1 MLLHQPHS
9 QELSQTAFTLDG
21 SGTVIMSNNGIPTTD
36 DMTVDSGVTF
46 QSTAAITGKKIKGLV
61 I

>member
-1 MLLHQPHS
+1 
-9 QELSQTAFTLDG
+9 
-21 SGTVIMSNNGIPTTD
+21 MSNNGIPTTN

-46 QSTAAITGKKIKGLV
+46 QSTAANIDGKKVKVV